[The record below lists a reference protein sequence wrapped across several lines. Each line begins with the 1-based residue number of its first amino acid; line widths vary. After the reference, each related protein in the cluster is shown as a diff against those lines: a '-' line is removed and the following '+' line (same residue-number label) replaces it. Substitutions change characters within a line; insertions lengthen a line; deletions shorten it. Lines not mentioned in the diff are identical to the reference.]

1 MGRLQTLRPLSFALI
16 AVHSLISMLYSIL
29 LKSQECVPEVLH
41 HPHDLVPRD
50 GGKVIPGS
58 VLLASPLYALPV
70 TGGSL
75 AASGRL
81 CGIHLY
87 VLTLSRSLE
96 FAAPV
101 HQVMAV
107 LRATVDS
114 PVLNLTASFQP
125 SSD

>member
-1 MGRLQTLRPLSFALI
+1 MVI
-16 AVHSLISMLYSIL
+16 KHIL
-29 LKSQECVPEVLH
+29 LLVNFT
-41 HPHDLVPRD
+41 DL
-50 GGKVIPGS
+50 
-58 VLLASPLYALPV
+58 
-70 TGGSL
+70 SL
-75 AASGRL
+75 VKRGR
-81 CGIHLY
+81 IHLY